1 MKFLGKLVTVVGVAV
16 LAVVGALA
24 QEEQVVINII
34 NAVAEESYTLQ
45 TTVSQLNSSS
55 SQQDFLVSFSRIQC
69 RKRV

>member
-34 NAVAEESYTLQ
+34 DTIADESYTLLD
-45 TTVSQLNSSS
+45 TVSQLNSSS
-55 SQQDFLVSFSRIQC
+55 SLKDYQVSLALIQC
-69 RKRV
+69 MIRF